1 MYDALLEAIV
11 AKGTTIPKSS
21 FRATFEE
28 MSQNENGVETALEK
42 QYDVSTCLLYTSDAA
57 DD

>member
-28 MSQNENGVETALEK
+28 MSQNENGVETPLEK
-42 QYDVSTCLLYTSDAA
+42 QYDVSTNGGLLLISF
-57 DD
+57 